1 MGSIESFNQIL
12 NQSTSHRNQE
22 WLEYR
27 NTLTETVLDMMNSNP
42 SKESRILVCAA
53 GNSDDLDLK
62 KIYQKSS
69 ELSLVDI
76 DLKAMEKAL
85 GTYGISNVK
94 TQVFSEGFTGLENN
108 QAYDDLII
116 SIIKSDNDYQIKL
129 MIKKLFEDIRSHTF
143 LAHLKGYFDTIIVSP
158 VYTQLIIPQMFAN
171 MQILKDINFENDR
184 IEMIK
189 DLFMQEMPKVISRF
203 NGNLLNLIK
212 DNGNLIVVSDIFE
225 FQTSSS
231 LYAQLK
237 TVDDLDDYH
246 KKYIDT
252 YGLGLGDYGLE
263 DMNSKAKRISS
274 KWLEWPFTKNMA
286 IFVKVELFVK
296 NAN

>member
-1 MGSIESFNQIL
+1 M
-12 NQSTSHRNQE
+12 
-22 WLEYR
+22 
-27 NTLTETVLDMMNSNP
+27 
-42 SKESRILVCAA
+42 
-53 GNSDDLDLK
+53 
-62 KIYQKSS
+62 
-69 ELSLVDI
+69 
-76 DLKAMEKAL
+76 
-85 GTYGISNVK
+85 
-94 TQVFSEGFTGLENN
+94 
-108 QAYDDLII
+108 
-116 SIIKSDNDYQIKL
+116 
-129 MIKKLFEDIRSHTF
+129 
-143 LAHLKGYFDTIIVSP
+143 
-158 VYTQLIIPQMFAN
+158 
-171 MQILKDINFENDR
+171 
-184 IEMIK
+184 
-189 DLFMQEMPKVISRF
+189 
-203 NGNLLNLIK
+203 IK